1 MASLVVSG
9 DTSGSVTVNA
19 PAVAGS
25 TVLTLPS
32 ASGNLIASNG
42 GGNVV
47 LTGSITANG
56 KWAGTG
62 SSAGLLGGTVISHE
76 CERSSIGTAT
86 NIMAFGNGVATGKG
100 LRMPFAGKLYAATLS
115 GTGITGTVT
124 VDFAI
129 NNTPNSSYR
138 LTATGTASDIG
149 ATGNFLASPLSFA
162 AGDTIGWYQ
171 TVVPTIATG
180 YFVAFYIMF
189 D

>member
-1 MASLVVSG
+1 MASLIVSG
-9 DTSGSVTVNA
+9 DTSGSVTLQA

-32 ASGNLIASNG
+32 ASGSLIASNG

-47 LTGSITANG
+47 VTGSITANG
-56 KWAGTG
+56 KFAGTG
-62 SSAGLLGGTVISHE
+62 SAAGILGGTIIGHE
-76 CERSSIGTAT
+76 CERSSTGTAT

-100 LRMPFAGKLYAATLS
+100 LRMPFAGKLYTATLS

-124 VDFAI
+124 VDAAI
-129 NNTPNSSYR
+129 NGTPNSSYR
-138 LTATGTASDIG
+138 LTATATAADIG

-162 AGDTIGWYQ
+162 AGDTLGWYQ
-171 TVVPTIATG
+171 TVVPTIANG
-180 YFVAFYIMF
+180 YFVAFYIVF